1 MKRKTK
7 KREGMVPF
15 RPIITAGKGVNLHN
29 VYRLRFSF
37 LYLFLIK
44 NFFSFYINKAEKKTR
59 KKKETKLQSRSP
71 STVPSADRGDIKLY
85 SAVKNICISFI
96 YRYSH
101 NQGTKIYK

>member
-1 MKRKTK
+1 
-7 KREGMVPF
+7 MVPF

-37 LYLFLIK
+37 LYLF
-44 NFFSFYINKAEKKTR
+44 FNKELFLFLYKQSRKKTR
-59 KKKETKLQSRSP
+59 KKETKLQSRSP